1 MEIFCDGSCLHNPGP
16 GGWAFVCIADDGQIT
31 QYNGHVSQTTNN
43 KMELTA
49 AIKSLEKIK
58 HERHTDKVNIYCDS
72 QYVIKGIESWITS
85 WKKNNWQS
93 STKKPVKNK
102 DLWLQL
108 DKLNNDLNINW
119 KWVKAHAGNK
129 YNEIADSL
137 AREAASK
144 GTTSNV

>member
-31 QYNGHVSQTTNN
+31 EYNGHVSETTNN

-58 HERHTDKVNIYCDS
+58 QKKYTDKVDIYCDS
-72 QYVIKGIESWITS
+72 QYVIKGIESWIHS

-102 DLWLQL
+102 DLWQQL
-108 DKLNNDLNINW
+108 DKLNNDLNISW

-129 YNEIADSL
+129 YNEIADNL
-137 AREAASK
+137 AKEAANK
-144 GTTSNV
+144 GTKSNV